1 MAKETLFEEMEIGSL
16 RAKNR
21 LVRAATYEAL
31 ADDGGH
37 MTPELTAIYEELAD
51 GGVGTIIVGMHALCE
66 TNSRILGCWASTTT
80 RSSPNSRH

>member
-37 MTPELTAIYEELAD
+37 MTPELTAIY
-51 GGVGTIIVGMHALCE
+51 
-66 TNSRILGCWASTTT
+66 
-80 RSSPNSRH
+80 RSLPMAG